1 MKDGFCSDERSSKG
15 LSSSRSEIRENT
27 ATLTHPVEMDGYERD
42 DHQRQQD
49 NIKHIE
55 ADRRKRA
62 MATDRPG
69 VIIVVD
75 YEKRIGCKYF
85 IVPCPYGARLSAKG
99 SSSRGI
105 GSFHFLFLPLPRS
118 LPSLPG

>member
-1 MKDGFCSDERSSKG
+1 
-15 LSSSRSEIRENT
+15 
-27 ATLTHPVEMDGYERD
+27 MDGYERD

-75 YEKRIGCKYF
+75 YEKRIGCNYF